1 MKIDEKSYKIYDKNK
16 INFIKKSM
24 ILKKVDARKPL

>member
-1 MKIDEKSYKIYDKNK
+1 MQIDEKSSKIYAKNK

-24 ILKKVDARKPL
+24 ILKKVDARLTL